1 MPAQKTNQR
10 VKESTLKKGEELE
23 ERAQM
28 VRPEPLKILLQW
40 RALTRPFKK
49 RDREYFTTVG
59 AIVFLLIVILLFLKE
74 WFLILAI
81 IAMAFVAYIL
91 ATVQPAETEH
101 KITNRGIITG
111 GRTYFWEELN
121 QFWFSERWGQKI
133 LHVETLVRFPRRL
146 LLLLGEISQ
155 DQFEKTLSQYLP
167 LEEPEKTWM
176 DNASEWLS
184 RRVPLERSS

>member
-10 VKESTLKKGEELE
+10 VKESTLKKGEEVE

-40 RALTRPFKK
+40 RAPTRPFKK

-91 ATVQPAETEH
+91 ATVQPGEAEH

-121 QFWFSERWGQKI
+121 QFWFSQRWDQKI

-146 LLLLGEISQ
+146 MLLLGEISQ
-155 DQFEKTLSQYLP
+155 DQFEKILSQYLP